1 MKFNIKSFFT
11 IIIFLIFSTLQVF
24 AQTEVNGDGV
34 VRSPEVE
41 ALRQTERMKN
51 DLNLTPTQEK
61 LVYNINLKYEK
72 ERQQSTDRREA
83 LERIKSKNEELRKV
97 LTEQQYA
104 QLQSKRYNPTTFHR
118 QRNTTAEP
126 SD

>member
-1 MKFNIKSFFT
+1 MKFNLKSFF
-11 IIIFLIFSTLQVF
+11 IINIFLIFSILQVF
-24 AQTEVNGDGV
+24 AQTEGNGEIV
-34 VRSPEVE
+34 VRSPETE

-72 ERQQSTDRREA
+72 ERQQSTDRRQA
-83 LERIKSKNEELRKV
+83 LERIKNKNEELRKV

-104 QLQSKRYNPTTFHR
+104 QLQSKRYNQATINR
-118 QRNTTAEP
+118 QRNTPPPE
-126 SD
+126 

>member
-1 MKFNIKSFFT
+1 MKFNIKSFFA
-11 IIIFLIFSTLQVF
+11 IIIILIFNTLQVF
-24 AQTEVNGDGV
+24 GQMEGNVDVV

-83 LERIKSKNEELRKV
+83 LERIKNKNEELRTV

-104 QLQSKRYNPTTFHR
+104 QLQSKRYNHATIHR
-118 QRNTTAEP
+118 QHNVAEP
-126 SD
+126 PE